1 MPADDDEDFPRAL
14 VLLHRMRNRLAGVLT
29 NVELVEMLLR
39 DAGETLTP
47 AQRDDMLTALG
58 YARTSGRELAEL
70 LRDLAPPSSK
80 TA

>member
-1 MPADDDEDFPRAL
+1 MAEEDDELSQEL

-70 LRDLAPPSSK
+70 LRDLAPK
-80 TA
+80 

>member
-1 MPADDDEDFPRAL
+1 MAEADDDLSQEL

-58 YARTSGRELAEL
+58 YARTSGRELAEF
-70 LRDLAPPSSK
+70 LRDLAPK
-80 TA
+80 

>member
-1 MPADDDEDFPRAL
+1 
-14 VLLHRMRNRLAGVLT
+14 MRNRLAGVLT

-58 YARTSGRELAEL
+58 YARAASSQSSFATS
-70 LRDLAPPSSK
+70 LRSNRQEEGSSPSSSG
-80 TA
+80 